1 MDDQQLGVRL
11 RAARIRRGWRQAD
24 LAGRAGVSDATVSR
38 IERGHLG
45 SLTFEAVRCVT
56 AALEIRLETLPRS
69 RAGDLDRLV
78 NARHAA
84 LAEAVLARFA
94 RLPGWVARP
103 EISFNVYGDRGVV
116 DVLAWHAASRSL
128 LVIELKTE
136 IVELGELLAVLDR
149 KRRLGAAI
157 GAPLGW
163 VPDLVGTWLIVAE
176 GRTNR
181 RRLTAHR
188 AILRAAFP
196 DDLRHV
202 GSWLREPRGELR
214 AMSRWPNRHPG
225 TARSA
230 FATPRRVRRATGG
243 RAEHESGR

>member
-1 MDDQQLGVRL
+1 M
-11 RAARIRRGWRQAD
+11 D
-24 LAGRAGVSDATVSR
+24 LARRAGVSDATVSR

-45 SLTFEAVRCVT
+45 RLTFDIVRRVT
-56 AALEIRLETLPRS
+56 AALEVRLETLPRS
-69 RAGDLDRLV
+69 RGADLDRLV

-94 RLPGWVARP
+94 ALPGWSARP
-103 EISFNVYGDRGVV
+103 EVSFNVYGDRGVV
-116 DVLAWHAASRSL
+116 DILGWHAGSRTL

-136 IVELGELLAVLDR
+136 IVDVGELLAVLDR

-163 VPDLVGTWLIVAE
+163 STETVATWLIVAE

-181 RRLTAHR
+181 RRLTSHR
-188 AILRAAFP
+188 ATLAAAFP
-196 DDLRHV
+196 DDSRRLRA
-202 GSWLREPRGELR
+202 WLRAPSGELR
-214 AMSRWPNRHPG
+214 VVSTWPNRHSG

-230 FATPRRVRRATGG
+230 FATPRRVRRAKP
-243 RAEHESGR
+243 SKP